1 MSEQILEVSNLCV
14 RYGEKKTTLAV
25 NEVTF
30 SLNQGETLGLV
41 GESGSGKSSIARAI
55 LGLTPWTGSV
65 LFDSQDMSAIAGK
78 ELRATRQ
85 KLQMIFQDPYATLDP
100 RMKIGQQ
107 IAEPILAH
115 KLSTRREVG
124 SMVASLLEQVGLDPT
139 MAKRFPHE
147 FSGGQ
152 RQRIA
157 IARTIGLSPSLI
169 VCDEPTSA
177 LDVSVQAQIL
187 ELLQTLQ
194 RDQGVSYLFISHNLG
209 VVRKLSHNVAVMY
222 LGEIVEFGPVN
233 AVFDNPK
240 HDYTKAL
247 LAAVLEPE
255 ITERTSRSRRAENKK
270 PISNTNGISNE

>member
-1 MSEQILEVSNLCV
+1 MNEKILAISNLTV
-14 RYGEKKTTLAV
+14 RYGDKKTTLAV
-25 NEVTF
+25 NDVTF
-30 SLNQGETLGLV
+30 NLVQGETLGLV

-65 LFDSQDMSAIAGK
+65 MFDGKDMSAIGGK
-78 ELRATRQ
+78 ELRSTRQ
-85 KLQMIFQDPYATLDP
+85 KLQMIFQDPYATLVP
-100 RMKIGQQ
+100 RMKIGKQ

-115 KLSTRREVG
+115 KLSNRHEVG
-124 SMVASLLEQVGLDPT
+124 TVVAELLERVELDPK
-139 MAKRFPHE
+139 MAHRFPHE

-157 IARTIGLSPSLI
+157 IARAIGLSPSVI
-169 VCDEPTSA
+169 ICDEPTSA

-209 VVRKLSHNVAVMY
+209 VVRKLSHTVAVLY
-222 LGEIVEFGPVN
+222 LGEIVEMGLVDE
-233 AVFDNPK
+233 VFDNPQ

-247 LAAVLEPE
+247 LDAVLEPE
-255 ITERTSRSRRAENKK
+255 ILKHRSKANHIGNIY
-270 PISNTNGISNE
+270 PISNPDGLSNE